1 MPKDNIQET
10 GYRVILSLQLY
21 KV

>member
-10 GYRVILSLQLY
+10 A
-21 KV
+21 